1 MTATGKEAVML
12 KQLKSAFG
20 EEGGDINL
28 DSTVTGDEA
37 VTLKQLK
44 MLRDSLA
51 AAILG
56 QFSDELDTIIGGD
69 TTPVTDITARLAT
82 VNGVSGDV
90 NAQLDTLDGTKS
102 AIKDAIVA
110 KGVKVPEGTV
120 FRDYATK
127 IGEIETGGEQGS
139 VQVSY
144 GGNSD
149 ANFYFVDAEGIYQS
163 LKNPSSIAVSL
174 PAIIG
179 IYANPRE
186 PMYGNNASV
195 DSVSG
200 GSVLARGNFG
210 GLVKNLICVVCITES
225 VASISIN

>member
-1 MTATGKEAVML
+1 MTANGNEAVTL
-12 KQLKSAFG
+12 SQLKMFTESSNSGGGGIGYTDPEIVGSA
-20 EEGGDINL
+20 
-28 DSTVTGDEA
+28 TGNEA

-44 MLRDSLA
+44 MLMESIDS
-51 AAILG
+51 
-56 QFSDELDTIIGGD
+56 
-69 TTPVTDITARLAT
+69 
-82 VNGVSGDV
+82 
-90 NAQLDTLDGTKS
+90 
-102 AIKDAIVA
+102 
-110 KGVKVPEGTV
+110 
-120 FRDYATK
+120 
-127 IGEIETGGEQGS
+127 GGEQGS

-179 IYANPRE
+179 IYAIPRS

-195 DSVSG
+195 NSVSG
-200 GSVLARGNFG
+200 GSVLADGSFG
-210 GLVKNLICVVCITES
+210 GLVQDYICIVCITES